1 MKLIFENWRHYLEEE
16 QLEEKLALKKGKM
29 GWWKYSELVAEA
41 YRTAPDYDASVEPL
55 YEKLGHW
62 LEGMFGRMSSKIE
75 IKFVPEHPY
84 KSGKEMRQRV
94 KDEGVMY
101 VSTSDAEHPVWTGEQ
116 GLIWNTMFRAWHDWE
131 GHIAKGRGFKLQGE
145 IASYNAHAKTIPQEC
160 IPILFTEVVGQ
171 ICCFYQ
177 SGKQNCGQKAMIMP
191 EFDYIN
197 VGALTPEGE
206 ERFGYRLDP
215 ESKLLVPID
224 NSPAVATSEE
234 GEELNEGLAQ
244 TLALGLSTIIGGVA
258 PEDQDYDTGSFA
270 QDQTT
275 QQVDAEKTTD
285 SDLQKN
291 KDGSY
296 SATFTLTDLFD
307 ADQAANLKYALSNDT
322 SVKNILGPA
331 AAKKIKSKL
340 TDAGVDSNNF
350 NYQVDGTSVF
360 NKSITIKATPK

>member
-1 MKLIFENWRHYLEEE
+1 MKLIFENWRRYLEEE

-145 IASYNAHAKTIPQEC
+145 IASYNAHAKTIPREC

-234 GEELNEGLAQ
+234 GEELNEGVLAK
-244 TLALGLSTIIGGVA
+244 TALALSTALGGVA
-258 PEDQDYDTGSFA
+258 PEDQDYDTASPD
-270 QDQTT
+270 QDQTI
-275 QQVDAEKTTD
+275 QQVDAEAQPEISLD
-285 SDLQKN
+285 KN
-291 KDGSY
+291 EDGSY
-296 SATFTLTDLFD
+296 TMEYSNPDAVQGMSVSTIKIFLKDLGIGAMKSSLEKAGIDSNLFD
-307 ADQAANLKYALSNDT
+307 YS
-322 SVKNILGPA
+322 IE
-331 AAKKIKSKL
+331 
-340 TDAGVDSNNF
+340 
-350 NYQVDGTSVF
+350 GTSNL

>member
-145 IASYNAHAKTIPQEC
+145 IASYNAHAKTIPREC

-177 SGKQNCGQKAMIMP
+177 NGKQNCGQKAMIMP

-215 ESKLLVPID
+215 QSKLLVPVD
-224 NSPAVATSEE
+224 NSPAVADPEE
-234 GEELNEGLAQ
+234 
-244 TLALGLSTIIGGVA
+244 
-258 PEDQDYDTGSFA
+258 D
-270 QDQTT
+270 
-275 QQVDAEKTTD
+275 
-285 SDLQKN
+285 
-291 KDGSY
+291 
-296 SATFTLTDLFD
+296 
-307 ADQAANLKYALSNDT
+307 
-322 SVKNILGPA
+322 
-331 AAKKIKSKL
+331 
-340 TDAGVDSNNF
+340 
-350 NYQVDGTSVF
+350 
-360 NKSITIKATPK
+360 